1 MADHAAIPPLLEEEP
16 KPRVKVLIPLPLV
29 GPYDYAVQAELT
41 LEPGDYVSVPLG
53 NRTVN
58 GVVWDDAG
66 EDESREIEQAK
77 VKDVLM
83 RLPVTG
89 MPKELRKFIEWVSHY
104 TCYPLGAVLRLAMRG
119 PNTYA
124 PPKARIAYEPTGEAP
139 PRATAARTRVLATL
153 SETPPLMMR
162 DLSTI
167 AGVSTSVVHG
177 LVKTGALREI
187 ELPGDLPFPKPDPDF
202 QPTDLTDQ
210 QAGIA
215 AAFRD
220 AVRHDRFAP
229 SLLDGVT
236 GSGKTEVYFEAVAQ
250 AIREGRQA
258 LILLPEI
265 ALTVQFLE
273 RFEQR
278 FGCKPAQWHSD
289 IKSNER
295 RRTWRAVAA
304 GEVDVVVGARSALFL
319 PFPRLGLIV
328 VDEEHDG
335 SFKQEDGVIY
345 GARDMAVVRAQLA
358 DVPIV
363 LASATPSLETVAN
376 AQSGRYA
383 HYELPTRHGSAEL
396 PDVKLIDLR
405 KDPPDR
411 QSWLS
416 PTLTSALTDAFDAG
430 EQALLFLNRRGYA
443 PLTLCR
449 TCGHRL
455 HCPHC
460 SAWLVQHRFRR
471 KLMCHHCGYERP
483 QPNACPECGT
493 EDSLAPC
500 GPGVERIAEEVAEK
514 FPDQATEILSSDR
527 IWGPAALQ
535 EILGQMQSGDIDLL
549 IGTQIVAK
557 GHHFPGLTVVG
568 VIDADLG
575 LEGGDPRASERTFQL
590 LAQVTGRAGRAEK
603 PGTVYIQ
610 TRQPDHP
617 VLQALA
623 RGDREGFVRQELIMR
638 EYAGLPPHGR
648 LVALIVSGP
657 DRQVV
662 DELSQH
668 LARIAPRGKDVSV
681 LGPAEAPIA
690 LLRGRHRMRL
700 LVKAG
705 RNVNVQAFMAQWLDG
720 VKPKG
725 QTRLTIDVDPYSFF

>member
-1 MADHAAIPPLLEEEP
+1 MADYTAIPPLFETAP
-16 KPRVKVLIPLPLV
+16 KPRVKVLVPLPLQ

-41 LEPGDYVSVPLG
+41 LQPGDYVSVPLG
-53 NRTVN
+53 NRSVN
-58 GVVWDDAG
+58 GVVWD
-66 EDESREIEQAK
+66 EDPADENGAIIDAK

-83 RLPVTG
+83 RLPVPG
-89 MPKELRKFIEWVSHY
+89 MPKELRAFIEWVAQY
-104 TCYPLGAVLRLAMRG
+104 TCYPRGSVLRLAMRG

-124 PPKARIAYEPTGEAP
+124 TPKARLAYALTGPPP
-139 PRATAARTRVLATL
+139 PRVTPARQRVVNTLA
-153 SETPPLMMR
+153 ETPPLMMR
-162 DLSTI
+162 DLTTI
-167 AGVSTSVVHG
+167 AGVSTSVVQG
-177 LVKTGALREI
+177 LVKAGTLTEI
-187 ELPGDLPFPKPDPDF
+187 ELPGDLPFDKPDPDYAPPELTENQ
-202 QPTDLTDQ
+202 QP
-210 QAGIA
+210 IA
-215 AAFRD
+215 MAFRE
-220 AVRHDRFAP
+220 AVHAQTFAP

-250 AIREGRQA
+250 ALEGGKQVM
-258 LILLPEI
+258 ILLPEI

-273 RFEQR
+273 RFEKR
-278 FGCKPAQWHSD
+278 FGCRPAQWHSD

-295 RRTWRAVAA
+295 RRVWRAVA
-304 GEVDVVVGARSALFL
+304 GGDVDVVVGARSALFL
-319 PFPRLGLIV
+319 PFPRLGLII

-335 SFKQEDGVIY
+335 SFKQDDGVHY
-345 GARDMAVVRAQLA
+345 GARDMAVVRAQLS
-358 DVPIV
+358 DVPII

-376 AQSGRYA
+376 AQIGRYE
-383 HYELPTRHGSAEL
+383 HFVLPTRHGSAEL

-405 KDPPDR
+405 NDPPER

-416 PTLTSALTDAFDAG
+416 PTLSAALEGAFASGD
-430 EQALLFLNRRGYA
+430 QALLFLNRRGYA

-483 QPNACPECGT
+483 QPTKCPECEQ
-493 EDSLAPC
+493 EDTLAPC

-514 FPDQATEILSSDR
+514 YPDQVTEILSSDR

-535 EILGQMQSGDIDLL
+535 DILDRMGQGDIDLL

-568 VIDADLG
+568 VVDADLG

-590 LAQVTGRAGRAEK
+590 LAQVSGRAGRAEK

-623 RGDREGFVRQELIMR
+623 RGDREGFIAQELAMR
-638 EYAGLPPHGR
+638 QRAGLPPHGR
-648 LVALIVSGP
+648 LVAVIVSGGDKP
-657 DRQVV
+657 AV
-662 DELSQH
+662 DELAFH
-668 LARIAPRGKDVSV
+668 LSRVAPRGKDVMV

-705 RNVNVQAFMAQWLDG
+705 RHVNVQAFMAQWLDG

-725 QTRLTIDVDPYSFF
+725 SMRITIDVDPYSFF